1 MPDDTATLIEIFLPE
16 VDKVQEKEDLYSVLW
31 DFGGQSDYYATHP
44 LFLTPSQNPHERAK
58 SVMKQAAKE
67 SPLENLRTALI
78 SEPIYNISSFGCGL
92 LLP

>member
-1 MPDDTATLIEIFLPE
+1 MPDDTATLVEIFLPE

-44 LFLTPSQNPHERAK
+44 LFLTLSQNPHERAK

-67 SPLENLRTALI
+67 FL
-78 SEPIYNISSFGCGL
+78 
-92 LLP
+92 